1 MANKK
6 ISQLPLY
13 TGNTNNIWFVMN
25 DSGETTT
32 YKVNINTIGSL
43 SSSGTSGT
51 SGSSGQAGSSGTSGT
66 SGQAGSSGTSGTSG
80 QGGSSGSSG
89 TSGTSGTSGD
99 SIFAQTGSF
108 YNTTN
113 NIGITGSLNVLGSG
127 SFSSAVKFFS
137 SASYGGIVQPGQF
150 VTESAPVSQS
160 NLYFSNPAGTNGQ
173 FPLSTNSTGS
183 IVISGSNNIIFNSNR
198 INTLVTNGTYG
209 YINGY
214 NNFAY
219 NFPTLTTSSVA
230 LPLINQNSIQGT
242 LAMGFTSS
250 SLAVPFVNSN
260 YINSQVTLNHQSGSV
275 GFSANNI
282 LGAFTSTQQLTPGKN
297 QSNIV
302 NNVVI
307 NAVTLNHLSSSIN
320 YQSNIG
326 GGLTVNNLVSSS
338 VSAGSNGITVSNNI
352 VQGGNNGIWASGSH
366 TSGTGRSFNN
376 NLIVGIN
383 NSVTASQV
391 NSNNGNLI
399 ATAVLGQNLII
410 SGSHSQTVGGSTF
423 VGRYNGI
430 DNGLDNSQNIV
441 FAVGTGTG
449 TSARRTGMWI
459 DSGSNAVISGSLG
472 VSGSAYIQSGSSFPD
487 GTGSAL
493 VAWNSSTGQLTN
505 TTYSS
510 VLPVLMAVGAFYS
523 TGSYTATANTSGSFI
538 FDTSLNVN
546 SVQLTN
552 SGSKIT
558 VDRSGTYNIQF
569 STQISQGSGEGN
581 IAIWLKKDGTNVAD
595 TATYVTVASNHKDVL
610 ALNLWDTTTSGSYY
624 ELAYQSDSN
633 NTTFETVAAT
643 GNIPRS
649 PSIIL
654 TVNQVR

>member
-51 SGSSGQAGSSGTSGT
+51 SGT

-80 QGGSSGSSG
+80 QSGSSG
-89 TSGTSGTSGD
+89 TSGTSGQSGSSGTSGD

-127 SFSSAVKFFS
+127 SFSNGIKFFT
-137 SASYGGIVQPGQF
+137 SASYNGTLQPGQF
-150 VTESAPVSQS
+150 ITESTPVSQS
-160 NLYFSNPAGTNGQ
+160 NLYFASIPVPAFQ
-173 FPLSTNSTGS
+173 SGS
-183 IVISGSNNIIFNSNR
+183 IVVSGSNNIFYTSNR
-198 INTLVTNGTYG
+198 NNTLVTNGTYG
-209 YINGY
+209 FINGG
-214 NNFAY
+214 NNLVTAI
-219 NFPTLTTSSVA
+219 PILTTSSVA
-230 LPLINQNSIQGT
+230 LPITNNNFLQST
-242 LAMGFTSS
+242 LTMGFTSS

-260 YINSQVTLNHQSGSV
+260 NISSTVTLNHQSGSV
-275 GFSANNI
+275 GFSANNV
-282 LGAFTSTQQLTPGKN
+282 LGPFVSTQQVTPGKI
-297 QSNIV
+297 QSSIS
-302 NNVVI
+302 NNVLIGSV
-307 NAVTLNHLSSSIN
+307 VLNHLSSSIN
-320 YQSNIG
+320 YGSNIG
-326 GGLTVNNLVSSS
+326 GNITVTNLVSSS
-338 VSAGSNGITVSNNI
+338 ISNVFNGIQINSNIIN
-352 VQGGNNGIWASGSH
+352 GTTHGIWASGSMAS
-366 TSGTGRSFNN
+366 SGARTFNN
-376 NLIVGIN
+376 NLIVGSN
-383 NSVTASQV
+383 NAVTASQV
-391 NSNNGNLI
+391 NSNNSNFLASAI
-399 ATAVLGQNLII
+399 IGQNLIV
-410 SGSHSQTVGGSTF
+410 SASHAPVIGGTAF

-430 DNGLDNSQNIV
+430 NNGLDDSQNIV

-449 TSARRTGMWI
+449 TSTRRTGMWI

-472 VSGSAYIQSGSSFPD
+472 ISGSAYIQSGSNFPEA
-487 GTGSAL
+487 TGSAL

-505 TTYSS
+505 TTYASA
-510 VLPVLMAVGAFYS
+510 LPVLMAVGAFYS

-546 SVQLTN
+546 SVQLIN

-569 STQISQGSGEGN
+569 STQISQGSGAGN
-581 IAIWLKKDGTNVAD
+581 VAIWLKKDGTNVAD
-595 TATYVTVASNHKDVL
+595 TATYITVASNHKDVL

-624 ELAYQSDSN
+624 ELVYQSDSN